1 MGKRLNSGFGAYM
14 RGAFLVGVVL
24 LALVRSTV
32 AADLSSV
39 LAMKA
44 PPAPVPAAYDWSGF
58 YLGGH
63 LGYAWGNSNWTTP
76 GVSGSLDLF
85 QPFDVFAETGSYF
98 GGLQVGYDTML
109 ANRFVIGVETD
120 ASFPS
125 FPNLAGISI
134 GGTSTFSSPAIGPES
149 YSETMLSFGTVR
161 GRIGY
166 ASGNWLFYATG
177 GFAWTYDR
185 LTLTQLASGTTES
198 PFLWRLGWV
207 AGVGVEVS
215 VAPHWTANLEYLFTD
230 YSNNS
235 VTFPAAMQRFDSSFS
250 LQELRAGLN
259 YRFGNDAMPANEAA
273 TAPATPNADR
283 INIHGQ
289 TTFVEQAY
297 PTFRSPYA
305 SANSLPGKAEGRET
319 WDAILNVGI
328 RLWQGAEL
336 WIGAELDQ
344 GFGFANTHGIA
355 GFSSG
360 EAFKVGATYPYAR
373 LQRYFVRQTIDLG
386 GDTEK
391 VDADLNQFSGSTTA
405 NRLVLTVGK
414 FDVFDIFDTNKYA
427 NDPKRDFLNWSLV
440 NAGTFDA
447 AGDGWDYTYGAVA
460 EWYYGRWTLRGGIF
474 DLSAAPAG
482 GVTPIAENLDDLQS
496 ISDGRRNRGA
506 PPALGTARQD
516 QDHWISQPRAG
527 YLSACVRGKGDK
539 CLHIRVRSRRIIPA
553 ASTR

>member
-1 MGKRLNSGFGAYM
+1 
-14 RGAFLVGVVL
+14 
-24 LALVRSTV
+24 
-32 AADLSSV
+32 
-39 LAMKA
+39 
-44 PPAPVPAAYDWSGF
+44 
-58 YLGGH
+58 
-63 LGYAWGNSNWTTP
+63 
-76 GVSGSLDLF
+76 
-85 QPFDVFAETGSYF
+85 
-98 GGLQVGYDTML
+98 
-109 ANRFVIGVETD
+109 
-120 ASFPS
+120 
-125 FPNLAGISI
+125 
-134 GGTSTFSSPAIGPES
+134 
-149 YSETMLSFGTVR
+149 MLSFGTVR

-207 AGVGVEVS
+207 AGIGVEVS

-230 YSNNS
+230 YSNSS
-235 VTFPAAMQRFDSSFS
+235 VAFPAAMQRFDSSFS

-319 WDAILNVGI
+319 WDATLNVGI

-405 NRLVLTVGK
+405 NRLV
-414 FDVFDIFDTNKYA
+414 
-427 NDPKRDFLNWSLV
+427 W
-440 NAGTFDA
+440 
-447 AGDGWDYTYGAVA
+447 
-460 EWYYGRWTLRGGIF
+460 
-474 DLSAAPAG
+474 
-482 GVTPIAENLDDLQS
+482 
-496 ISDGRRNRGA
+496 
-506 PPALGTARQD
+506 
-516 QDHWISQPRAG
+516 
-527 YLSACVRGKGDK
+527 
-539 CLHIRVRSRRIIPA
+539 
-553 ASTR
+553 

>member
-76 GVSGSLDLF
+76 GISGSLDLF
-85 QPFDVFAETGSYF
+85 QPFDAFAETGSYF

-149 YSETMLSFGTVR
+149 YSETMLSFGAVR

-166 ASGNWLFYATG
+166 APGNWLFYATG
-177 GFAWTYDR
+177 GVTWTYDR

-207 AGVGVEVS
+207 AGIGVEVS

-405 NRLVLTVGK
+405 NRLV
-414 FDVFDIFDTNKYA
+414 
-427 NDPKRDFLNWSLV
+427 W
-440 NAGTFDA
+440 
-447 AGDGWDYTYGAVA
+447 
-460 EWYYGRWTLRGGIF
+460 
-474 DLSAAPAG
+474 
-482 GVTPIAENLDDLQS
+482 
-496 ISDGRRNRGA
+496 
-506 PPALGTARQD
+506 
-516 QDHWISQPRAG
+516 
-527 YLSACVRGKGDK
+527 
-539 CLHIRVRSRRIIPA
+539 
-553 ASTR
+553 

>member
-1 MGKRLNSGFGAYM
+1 MGKRLNSGFGACM

-24 LALVRSTV
+24 LALGTV

-125 FPNLAGISI
+125 FPNLTGISI
-134 GGTSTFSSPAIGPES
+134 GGTSTFSSLTIGPES
-149 YSETMLSFGTVR
+149 YSETMLSFGAVR

-166 ASGNWLFYATG
+166 APGNWLFYATG
-177 GFAWTYDR
+177 GVTWTYDR

-207 AGVGVEVS
+207 AGIGVEVS

-230 YSNNS
+230 YSNSS
-235 VTFPAAMQRFDSSFS
+235 VAFPAAMQRFDSSFS
-250 LQELRAGLN
+250 LQELRAG
-259 YRFGNDAMPANEAA
+259 
-273 TAPATPNADR
+273 
-283 INIHGQ
+283 
-289 TTFVEQAY
+289 
-297 PTFRSPYA
+297 
-305 SANSLPGKAEGRET
+305 
-319 WDAILNVGI
+319 
-328 RLWQGAEL
+328 

-360 EAFKVGATYPYAR
+360 EQQVTDNVGVFAR
-373 LQRYFVRQTIDLG
+373 AGWADGNVEPWDFTDIDRTVSAGVSLNGKSWGRPDDTIGIAGVVNDI
-386 GDTEK
+386 
-391 VDADLNQFSGSTTA
+391 SGIHQA
-405 NRLVLTVGK
+405 LL
-414 FDVFDIFDTNKYA
+414 
-427 NDPKRDFLNWSLV
+427 
-440 NAGTFDA
+440 NAGGLGILV
-447 AGDGWDYTYGAVA
+447 GDGMLPHPATEQIIETY
-460 EWYYGRWTLRGGIF
+460 YSY
-474 DLSAAPAG
+474 
-482 GVTPIAENLDDLQS
+482 
-496 ISDGRRNRGA
+496 
-506 PPALGTARQD
+506 ALT
-516 QDHWISQPRAG
+516 
-527 YLSACVRGKGDK
+527 
-539 CLHIRVRSRRIIPA
+539 
-553 ASTR
+553 ASTRLTADYQFINNPGYNTDRGPANVFSGRVHWQF